1 MSGAGKKMPAEFG
14 ARPAK
19 KSKQH
24 GMYLG
29 HIEESSKKYRFF
41 SHENQ
46 TSDDEELRAE
56 RPPTASGAENKPQR
70 LSAVDERSLVWRWQ
84 KRKDHRARDQLVRA
98 FQPAIEN
105 LARRY
110 RGRGLELQDTIS
122 IGNIGFLIAL
132 DKFDIKRRH
141 RLWTCARQW
150 VRAEISAATAKSHS
164 VVHRPRLRG
173 QKPSVQPDA
182 SLNAPNPGE
191 SLDRIHVLADDF
203 PDYEPRY
210 FDNEALNAALDS
222 MAPRERAIFVA
233 RRLTDDPPTLARLAL
248 DFRVSAERVRQLE
261 GAAAQI
267 VSAKMKEAEAKPS
280 GTFARQMT
288 SQAFRGKG
296 HKLTHSV
303 FAWPGRDFPVAVFGV
318 PKSRQNG
325 GDK

>member
-122 IGNIGFLIAL
+122 IGNIGFLIA
-132 DKFDIKRRH
+132 
-141 RLWTCARQW
+141 
-150 VRAEISAATAKSHS
+150 